1 MVHRM
6 RLESSP
12 VQAGVGLQGR
22 SIVGIR
28 WSEFLGGWMV
38 EGDLALFYSAL
49 LCFALLCFALLCFAL
64 LCFALLCFALLCFA
78 LLCFAL
84 LCFDLTAYLLCL
96 SRSLRNESDEGKR

>member
-12 VQAGVGLQGR
+12 VQAGVGLRGR
-22 SIVGIR
+22 SIVGIH

-49 LCFALLCFALLCFAL
+49 LCFDRLPALPLK
-64 LCFALLCFALLCFA
+64 
-78 LLCFAL
+78 
-84 LCFDLTAYLLCL
+84 
-96 SRSLRNESDEGKR
+96 ESTK